1 MSKLVSYIK
10 NLFRLSSETQTEKPV
25 EPKPNLTKTAPKSA
39 AAFKNNAVA
48 NDKPVA
54 KMKPAVKPA
63 PKPKADP
70 QDFYPTKDMAVKKVA
85 KKSPGRPKKNPEA

>member
-10 NLFRLSSETQTEKPV
+10 NLFRLSSEKQTEKPV
-25 EPKPNLTKTAPKSA
+25 ELKSNLKKIAPKDV
-39 AAFKNNAVA
+39 AAFNNNAIT

-54 KMKPAVKPA
+54 KMKPAAKSA
-63 PKPKADP
+63 PKPKADS
-70 QDFYPTKDMAVKKVA
+70 DDYYPTKDMAVKKVA